1 MVENEHQNRTKDLI
15 RRNQII
21 LQKGQNATA
30 TQNVFENISTI
41 LRMFQIIST
50 LNLNKRNANKQDK
63 ETHETH

>member
-30 TQNVFENISTI
+30 TQNVLKNISTI